1 MLTTIVRIVV
11 GGVLTVSLAVK
22 AGRLAQMVM
31 TDHFGPFETN
41 AIQICTS
48 GIVGALGL
56 FATLEWAGVFGP
68 DAPVQE
74 PSGKSRSPAK
84 S

>member
-1 MLTTIVRIVV
+1 MFTTIVRIVV
-11 GGVLTVSLAVK
+11 GGALTVLLAVK
-22 AGRLAQMVM
+22 TGRLAQMVM

-68 DAPVQE
+68 DAPVRDQ
-74 PSGKSRSPAK
+74 PVKSQTPAK

>member
-1 MLTTIVRIVV
+1 MFTTIVRIVV
-11 GGVLTVSLAVK
+11 GGLLTVSIAVK

-48 GIVGALGL
+48 GVVGALGL

-68 DAPVQE
+68 DAPAAGRAE
-74 PSGKSRSPAK
+74 KSQTPVK